1 MTMPPVWSPVT
12 PLQYFESLVASDD
25 DFALLE
31 AAASLAQDEDPGL
44 DVQQVLADVDR
55 LQRRLLWRTRE
66 ADEETRL
73 AVLNHMFYSSWGFGL
88 NINDYHAPE
97 NSYLHEVIRTRRGIP
112 VSLALIWTELARGLG
127 LDAQGIS
134 FPGHFLVKVHLS
146 QGLMVLDPVDGQP
159 LTVTSLAQR
168 LAPFRPEDPLDLRE
182 GLDAGDTPLGLYLQ
196 GCTEREWLGRML
208 RNLKEIFLGQRDLER
223 ALAVQQRLVRVW
235 PHDPTQ
241 RRDRG
246 LLLAQLGDVAQARV
260 DLEAYVLS
268 EPEALDAQAVR
279 ERLQAL
285 GGDVPT

>member
-112 VSLALIWTELARGLG
+112 VLLALIWTELARGLG

-208 RNLKEIFLGQRDLER
+208 RNLKEIFSSQSDW
-223 ALAVQQRLVRVW
+223 QRLKCVLDRLIVLN
-235 PHDPTQ
+235 PDAIDE

-246 LLLAQLGDVAQARV
+246 LALLSLGLNAEARD
-260 DLEAYVLS
+260 DLQAYVS
-268 EPEALDAQAVR
+268 QATDAKDLDFI
-279 ERLQAL
+279 RLQLASIE
-285 GGDVPT
+285 T